1 MRTFASIFSGLGGA
15 DLGAIS
21 AGYTP
26 IWAIE
31 KDPRL
36 AKVYTANFSHRPW
49 VGDFLE
55 TAPQAFAP
63 PDLLWISP
71 PCVRASSVNP
81 QRGESTL
88 DLSLAAKICE
98 FASVLHPPQ
107 VILENVEGYKRF
119 KSFEAIVERLFALG
133 YWANWQVLDAAD
145 FGVPQNRRR
154 LILRAVRGGFL
165 PELPQRRLHQGWA
178 EVVRLEDCIQK
189 LLPQRAIE
197 SLPVYPSS
205 RPHLF
210 YCSGKRSQ
218 LRAGVL
224 PSFTLTRVMCGSI
237 ALNPAIVS
245 DSIPKNEGLFL
256 GIRNLA
262 RIQGFPDSY
271 QFSGVPYCDGTGIG
285 NAVPPAMAA
294 GCISS
299 FA

>member
-1 MRTFASIFSGLGGA
+1 MKTFASIFSGLGGA
-15 DLGAIS
+15 DLGAIA
-21 AGYTP
+21 AGYEP

-31 KDPRL
+31 KDPRI
-36 AKVYTANFSHRPW
+36 ARVYTKNFSHRPW

-55 TAPQAFAP
+55 TAPQSFAA
-63 PDLLWISP
+63 PDLLWVSP

-81 QRGESTL
+81 QRGESSL
-88 DLSLAAKICE
+88 DAHLAAKICE
-98 FASVLHPPQ
+98 FASVLRPTQ
-107 VILENVEGYKRF
+107 FILENVEGYKRF
-119 KSFEAIVERLFALG
+119 KSFEAIVERLFSLG

-145 FGVPQNRRR
+145 FGVPQNRCR
-154 LILRAVRGGFL
+154 LILRAVRGSFL
-165 PELPQRRLHQGWA
+165 PEFPQRRLRQGWA
-178 EVVRLEDCIQK
+178 EVVKPEDCIQK
-189 LLPQRAIE
+189 PLPQRAIGE
-197 SLPVYPSS
+197 LPLLPSH

-210 YCSGKRSQ
+210 HCSGSRSQ
-218 LRAGVL
+218 LRSGIL
-224 PSFTLTRVMCGSI
+224 PSFTLTSRMCGSI

-271 QFSGVPYCDGTGIG
+271 QFSGIPYCDGVGIG

-294 GCISS
+294 GCILS